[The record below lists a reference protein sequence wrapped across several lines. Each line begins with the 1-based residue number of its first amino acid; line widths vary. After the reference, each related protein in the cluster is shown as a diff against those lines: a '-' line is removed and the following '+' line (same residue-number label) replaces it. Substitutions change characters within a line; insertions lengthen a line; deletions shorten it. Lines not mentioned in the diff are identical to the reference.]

1 MNDSLNDVT
10 LEAIEQARSRI
21 ASYARRT
28 PLLHS
33 QVLSERLRVPVHL
46 KAENLQTTGSFKIRG
61 AANALE
67 LLSPERRTRGVVTS
81 STGNH
86 ALALAYVARRLGI
99 ALTVCLPPG
108 LAVSKLST
116 LRDLGATLHLCSSM
130 AETERVC
137 EQLREACGLAI
148 IHPFDDPHV
157 IAGQGTLAL
166 DVVDDCPD
174 VRTILVPVSGG
185 GLASGMVLAL
195 AGWAPWARMVG
206 VYPSQAPALAES
218 LRQGQPV
225 LLKDRPTLAQ
235 ALAGGINPDNRYTLK
250 ILRAH
255 SSAIVEVSE
264 AEIAAAIRFA
274 YLEHRLV
281 LEGGGA
287 VALAAVLSGRIS
299 LRFRTGPIVIVLS
312 GGNTDLA
319 SLDRVLAAETKAC
332 DVSARPL

>member
-1 MNDSLNDVT
+1 MNDSLNAIT
-10 LEAIEQARSRI
+10 LEEIEQARSRI
-21 ASYARRT
+21 SSYVRRT

-67 LLSPERRTRGVVTS
+67 LLAPDRRTRGIVTT

-86 ALALAYVARRLGI
+86 ALALAHVARRLGV

-108 LAVSKLST
+108 VAISKLT
-116 LRDLGATLHLCSSM
+116 ALRDLGATLRQCSSM

-137 EQLREACGLAI
+137 EQLGEACGLTI

-166 DVVDDCPD
+166 DVVDDCPG
-174 VRTILVPVSGG
+174 VRTVLVPLSGG
-185 GLASGMVLAL
+185 GLASGMTLAL
-195 AGWAPWARMVG
+195 AGWAPWARVVG
-206 VYPSQAPALAES
+206 VYPSQAPSLAES

-225 LLKDRPTLAQ
+225 SLNERPTLAQ
-235 ALAGGINPDNRYTLK
+235 ALAGGVNPDNRYTLK

-255 SSAIVEVSE
+255 LSALVEVSE

-274 YLEHRLV
+274 YLDHRLV

-299 LRFRTGPIVIVLS
+299 LRFRTGPISVVLS
-312 GGNTDLA
+312 GGNMDLA
-319 SLDRVLAAETKAC
+319 SLDRVLGAESK
-332 DVSARPL
+332 VS